1 MSHVWGASADSGSQK
16 ASGRGVTYSGV
27 GGVVQAFMHG
37 ASGGGVMY
45 SGMGGVVQASKGRA

>member
-27 GGVVQAFMHG
+27 GGVVQASG
-37 ASGGGVMY
+37 GRASGGGVTY
-45 SGMGGVVQASKGRA
+45 SGVGGVV